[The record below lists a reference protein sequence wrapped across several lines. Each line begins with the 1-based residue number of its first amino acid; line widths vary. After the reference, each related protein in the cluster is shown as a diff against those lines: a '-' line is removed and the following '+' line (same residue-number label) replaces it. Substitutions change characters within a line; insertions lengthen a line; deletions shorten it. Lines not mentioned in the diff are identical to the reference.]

1 MGQTFLWSAEIEYL
15 RCLRN
20 LVLQLERKVTNYR
33 WDAALQLDRPT
44 VRDGSSTRSAD
55 NPFNRLDETMHYDD
69 IACLAVDTKFILSM
83 FDPRAM
89 VMLDVLFEGH
99 AVLSDSLDGFIP
111 DTKKCSLFLGGN
123 QLIANIAANESE
135 TVTMNACQ

>member
-1 MGQTFLWSAEIEYL
+1 M
-15 RCLRN
+15 
-20 LVLQLERKVTNYR
+20 TNYR
-33 WDAALQLDRPT
+33 WDAALQLNRPT
-44 VRDGSSTRSAD
+44 VRDGSSSRSAD
-55 NPFNRLDETMHYDD
+55 NPFHRLNETVHYDD
-69 IACLAVDTKFILSM
+69 IACLAVNAELILSM

-135 TVTMNACQ
+135 TVTMDACVSNYISL